1 MKTVEGV
8 FMQLEVLK
16 NEEKRMNLIMFIVWG
31 FMVPIAAVSF
41 VMLFLGGTIHD
52 TVALLMIVCAVLI
65 RIFEK
70 KLGSKAK
77 YLYACIM
84 PIIGA
89 VTMVVGNDGR
99 FGAMT
104 QAYFLV
110 TLMVIAYYDVSVV
123 MVNVIVTIVV
133 NTAAMIAFP
142 EAYLKLHNLIVWIF
156 ILIVYLLEAIAAY
169 LIAARSCQLFKD
181 VVEKETEVGNI
192 LDKVENIT
200 DKLGNASE
208 SLVETSQTQSAST
221 EELSAISE
229 SLLESNE
236 SMLNKAEQS
245 KENLASLEE
254 SSLNMEQKMQDV
266 DKISKELA
274 DISVSNEKAL
284 NHLMS
289 MSEGVENSTNKTR
302 EVTDKL
308 LEESGEIGT
317 TLDIINEIA
326 ESINLLALNASI
338 EAARAGEAGKG
349 FAVVAQEVGRLAD
362 STKESLK
369 NVNEVVSRVQNG
381 TEDVSKFMNEN
392 AKQLLEQNHV
402 IVETVKGIRNM
413 MELLKKS
420 VEANKQADKIRE
432 MQNQIIRETVVINE
446 DIADR
451 IQYENQEF
459 ANIAS
464 MVQSNTDEIM
474 VLSDQVDN
482 INGMI
487 KALEE
492 MVRA

>member
-451 IQYENQEF
+451 IQHENQEF

>member
-1 MKTVEGV
+1 
-8 FMQLEVLK
+8 MQLDVLK
-16 NEEKRMNLIMFIVWG
+16 NEEKLMNFIMFLFDTIIPVVA
-31 FMVPIAAVSF
+31 FTY
-41 VMLFLGGTIHD
+41 VMLFNGGTWID
-52 TVALLMIVCAVLI
+52 AIVLI
-65 RIFEK
+65 MPVCSILVKLFEK
-70 KLGSKAK
+70 LLKGYAK
-77 YLYACIM
+77 YLYLS
-84 PIIGA
+84 IIPVVGA
-89 VTMVVGNDGR
+89 ISIAVGNDGV

-104 QAYFLV
+104 NAYFLV
-110 TLMVIAYYDVSVV
+110 TLLAVPYYNLNTIKVNAIATVLPNAIL
-123 MVNVIVTIVV
+123 MLIFPGAFIKMH
-133 NTAAMIAFP
+133 TASIW
-142 EAYLKLHNLIVWIF
+142 VF
-156 ILIVYLLEAIAAY
+156 ILLVYILFIAGCVF
-169 LIAARSCQLFKD
+169 ITIRTRGLFSS
-181 VVEKETEVGNI
+181 VEEKETEVGNI

-200 DKLGNASE
+200 NKLGNASE

-236 SMLNKAEQS
+236 SMLKKAEQS

-266 DKISKELA
+266 DKISKQLA

-338 EAARAGEAGKG
+338 EAARAGDAGKG

-392 AKQLLEQNHV
+392 AKQLLEQNYV

-432 MQNQIIRETVVINE
+432 MQNQIIQETVVINE

-451 IQYENQEF
+451 IQHENQEF

-492 MVRA
+492 MMRV

>member
-1 MKTVEGV
+1 
-8 FMQLEVLK
+8 MQLDVLK
-16 NEEKRMNLIMFIVWG
+16 NEEKRMNLIMFAVWG
-31 FMVPIAAVSF
+31 FMVPIAAVAF
-41 VMLFLGGTIHD
+41 VMLFLDGTIHD
-52 TVALLMIVCAVLI
+52 TVPLLMILCAVLI
-65 RIFEK
+65 KVFEK

-77 YLYACIM
+77 YLYACLM
-84 PIIGA
+84 PVIGA

-110 TLMVIAYYDVSVV
+110 TLMVVAYYDTSVV
-123 MVNVIVTIVV
+123 LVNVVVTIVV

-142 EAYLKLHNLIVWIF
+142 EAYLKLHNLVVWIF
-156 ILIVYLLEAIAAY
+156 ILIVYILEAIAAY
-169 LIAARSCQLFKD
+169 LIAARSCQLFKS
-181 VVEKETEVGNI
+181 VAEKETEVGNI
-192 LDKVENIT
+192 LDKVEVIT

-229 SLLESNE
+229 NLMESNE

-245 KENLASLEE
+245 KVNLASLEE
-254 SSLNMEQKMQDV
+254 NSLNMEQKMQDV
-266 DKISKELA
+266 DKISKELVN
-274 DISVSNEKAL
+274 ISTTNEKAL

-289 MSEGVENSTNKTR
+289 MSEEVENSTKKTR

-308 LEESGEIGT
+308 LKESGEIGT

-402 IVETVKGIRNM
+402 IVETVEGIRNM

-432 MQNQIIRETVVINE
+432 MQNRIIQETVVINE

-451 IQYENQEF
+451 IHHENQEF
-459 ANIAS
+459 ANITS

-474 VLSDQVDN
+474 VLSDQVDS
-482 INGMI
+482 INDMI
-487 KALEE
+487 KELEE
-492 MVRA
+492 LMGA

>member
-1 MKTVEGV
+1 
-8 FMQLEVLK
+8 MQLEVLK
-16 NEEKRMNLIMFIVWG
+16 NEEKLMNFIMFLFNTIIPVVA
-31 FMVPIAAVSF
+31 FTY
-41 VMLFLGGTIHD
+41 VMLFNGGTWID
-52 TVALLMIVCAVLI
+52 AIVLI
-65 RIFEK
+65 MPVCSILIKLFEK
-70 KLGSKAK
+70 LLKGYAK
-77 YLYACIM
+77 YLYLSII
-84 PIIGA
+84 PVIGA
-89 VTMVVGNDGR
+89 VTIVVGNDGV

-104 QAYFLV
+104 NAYFLV
-110 TLMVIAYYDVSVV
+110 TLLAVPYYNLNTIKVNAIATIIPNAILMVI
-123 MVNVIVTIVV
+123 
-133 NTAAMIAFP
+133 FP
-142 EAYLKLHNLIVWIF
+142 EAFIKMHTASIWVF
-156 ILIVYLLEAIAAY
+156 ILMVYSLF
-169 LIAARSCQLFKD
+169 LIGCVFIIIRTRGLFEN
-181 VVEKETEVGNI
+181 VEEKEKEVGNI

-200 DKLGNASE
+200 GKLGNASE

-229 SLLESNE
+229 NLLESNE

-254 SSLNMEQKMQDV
+254 ASLNMEQKMQDL
-266 DKISKELA
+266 DKISKELV
-274 DISVSNEKAL
+274 DISVANETAL

-289 MSEGVENSTNKTR
+289 MSGEVESSTNKTR

-308 LEESGEIGT
+308 LQESGEIGT
-317 TLDIINEIA
+317 TLDIINGIA

-369 NVNEVVSRVQNG
+369 DVNKVVSRVQNG

-432 MQNQIIRETVVINE
+432 LQNQIIQETVVINE
-446 DIADR
+446 DIAER
-451 IQYENQEF
+451 IHQENAEF
-459 ANIAS
+459 ANITS
-464 MVQSNTDEIM
+464 MVQSNTDEIV
-474 VLSDQVDN
+474 VLSDQVDS

-487 KALEE
+487 KELEE
-492 MVRA
+492 LLRE

>member
-1 MKTVEGV
+1 
-8 FMQLEVLK
+8 
-16 NEEKRMNLIMFIVWG
+16 
-31 FMVPIAAVSF
+31 
-41 VMLFLGGTIHD
+41 
-52 TVALLMIVCAVLI
+52 
-65 RIFEK
+65 
-70 KLGSKAK
+70 
-77 YLYACIM
+77 
-84 PIIGA
+84 
-89 VTMVVGNDGR
+89 
-99 FGAMT
+99 
-104 QAYFLV
+104 
-110 TLMVIAYYDVSVV
+110 
-123 MVNVIVTIVV
+123 
-133 NTAAMIAFP
+133 
-142 EAYLKLHNLIVWIF
+142 
-156 ILIVYLLEAIAAY
+156 
-169 LIAARSCQLFKD
+169 
-181 VVEKETEVGNI
+181 
-192 LDKVENIT
+192 
-200 DKLGNASE
+200 
-208 SLVETSQTQSAST
+208 
-221 EELSAISE
+221 
-229 SLLESNE
+229 
-236 SMLNKAEQS
+236 
-245 KENLASLEE
+245 
-254 SSLNMEQKMQDV
+254 
-266 DKISKELA
+266 
-274 DISVSNEKAL
+274 
-284 NHLMS
+284 

-338 EAARAGEAGKG
+338 EAARAGDAGKG

-369 NVNEVVSRVQNG
+369 NVKEVVSRVQNG

-451 IQYENQEF
+451 IQHENQEF

>member
-1 MKTVEGV
+1 
-8 FMQLEVLK
+8 MQLDMLK
-16 NEEKRMNLIMFIVWG
+16 NEEKRMNLIMFIAWG
-31 FMVPIAAVSF
+31 FMVPITAFSF
-41 VMLFLGGTIHD
+41 VMLLLGGNVYD
-52 TVALLMIVCAVLI
+52 TPPLAMIVLAILI
-65 RIFEK
+65 RVFEK
-70 KLGSKAK
+70 KLGAKAK
-77 YLYACIM
+77 YLYACLM
-84 PIIGA
+84 PVIGA
-89 VTMVVGNDGR
+89 ITMVVGNDGR
-99 FGAMT
+99 YAAMT

-110 TLMVIAYYDVSVV
+110 TIMIIAYYNVSVIK
-123 MVNVIVTIVV
+123 VNVIVTILV
-133 NTAAMIAFP
+133 NGIAFIIFP
-142 EAYLKLHNLIVWIF
+142 EAYLKLHSLVVWIF
-156 ILIVYLLEAIAAY
+156 ILLVYILEAIAAY
-169 LIAARSCQLFKD
+169 VIAARSCQLFKN
-181 VVEKETEVGNI
+181 VAEKETEVGNI
-192 LDKVENIT
+192 LEKVENIT
-200 DKLGNASE
+200 GKLGNASE

-229 SLLESNE
+229 NLLESNE

-254 SSLNMEQKMQDV
+254 ASLNMEQKMQDV
-266 DKISKELA
+266 DKISKELV
-274 DISVSNEKAL
+274 DISVANETAL

-289 MSEGVENSTNKTR
+289 MSGEVESSTNKTR

-308 LEESGEIGT
+308 LQESGEIGT
-317 TLDIINEIA
+317 TLDIINGIA

-369 NVNEVVSRVQNG
+369 DVNEVVSRVQNG

-432 MQNQIIRETVVINE
+432 LQNQIIQETVVINE
-446 DIADR
+446 DIAER
-451 IQYENQEF
+451 IHQENAEF
-459 ANIAS
+459 ANITS
-464 MVQSNTDEIM
+464 MVQSNTDEIV
-474 VLSDQVDN
+474 VLSDQVDS

-487 KALEE
+487 KELEE
-492 MVRA
+492 LLRE